1 MRVKKRKKVSKNRS
15 IYDVYEPS
23 ELERSHLTDKDK
35 LIRITDIPERFQVRM
50 RRRRRRREEQLEK
63 EKEGGRGEK
72 RGVRIGKKAVDEERG
87 GREEERKGYTCK
99 YNNIFIISFKTR
111 AIPVQSSEEG
121 ELELESDWVYHQAFC
136 SPPISN
142 QPHSQHTQQ
151 HRTGS
156 LSNAKSP
163 LAIPKIKET
172 LNFIRNYYFEV
183 PFIAT
188 YRREYVEPELDV
200 YDLWKIYY
208 WDEKVCRW
216 ILLEVFLVSLSVFFF
231 TSGCSCSKGRKI

>member
-1 MRVKKRKKVSKNRS
+1 MRKEEGGKRKERKV
-15 IYDVYEPS
+15 
-23 ELERSHLTDKDK
+23 T
-35 LIRITDIPERFQVRM
+35 
-50 RRRRRRREEQLEK
+50 
-63 EKEGGRGEK
+63 
-72 RGVRIGKKAVDEERG
+72 EERDI
-87 GREEERKGYTCK
+87 TF
-99 YNNIFIISFKTR
+99 NIYIIFFKTR

-216 ILLEVFLVSLSVFFF
+216 IFLEVFLVSLLVCFFYQWMQLQQ
-231 TSGCSCSKGRKI
+231 RKKDLTKLFKKIQDWQFNKVKEEPERALTEDYRTLDTDDILR

>member
-1 MRVKKRKKVSKNRS
+1 MRKEEGGKRK
-15 IYDVYEPS
+15 
-23 ELERSHLTDKDK
+23 ER
-35 LIRITDIPERFQVRM
+35 DIHVH
-50 RRRRRRREEQLEK
+50 
-63 EKEGGRGEK
+63 
-72 RGVRIGKKAVDEERG
+72 
-87 GREEERKGYTCK
+87 CK
-99 YNNIFIISFKTR
+99 YNNIFIIFFKTR

-231 TSGCSCSKGRKI
+231 YQWMQLQQRKKDLTKLFKKIQDWQFNKVKEEPERALTEDYRTLDTDDILR